1 MARRMK
7 DFENKIKSI
16 NNKINIFYSKYTAQN
31 SNKFLNENILAFAG
45 IGNPENFFD
54 LLKENNINVEKQISF
69 PDHYNYSQKEL
80 DKLLKISKE
89 NNLKLLTTEKDFFR
103 IKHFNITD
111 IDYLTIKLEIINE
124 ELFEKELK
132 KAFDM
137 KIIKYFIQ
145 AFIIY
150 IFFILIKILGLN
162 ISRKLF
168 AKIFQI
174 IGPLIK
180 SEKTINENLEKFLS
194 SYNEEQKKN
203 IKKTMWSNYGKTFV
217 EYLFLNKFR
226 ENNSHINI
234 KGKEI
239 LKSIINKNKPVI
251 FVSGHFANFE
261 LMSMELTRETINLA
275 TIYRPLNNLFLNPF
289 MEYVRRTYVCRNQ
302 IKKGIAGVKDSINYL
317 KKNYSIALMIDQRV
331 SEGKRLP
338 FFDQMALTTT
348 LPAQLAIKFNL
359 EIVPIYI
366 KRNLDDS
373 FEMEILKP
381 IALDKNEDLI
391 TQKINTTIKLNKIL
405 EEMISRDPGQWIWT
419 HNRWK

>member
-1 MARRMK
+1 
-7 DFENKIKSI
+7 
-16 NNKINIFYSKYTAQN
+16 
-31 SNKFLNENILAFAG
+31 
-45 IGNPENFFD
+45 
-54 LLKENNINVEKQISF
+54 
-69 PDHYNYSQKEL
+69 
-80 DKLLKISKE
+80 
-89 NNLKLLTTEKDFFR
+89 
-103 IKHFNITD
+103 
-111 IDYLTIKLEIINE
+111 
-124 ELFEKELK
+124 
-132 KAFDM
+132 M

-150 IFFILIKILGLN
+150 TFFILIKILGLN
-162 ISRKLF
+162 ISRRLF

-174 IGPLIK
+174 IGPIIK

-203 IKKTMWSNYGKTFV
+203 IKKMMWSNYGKTFV

-226 ENNSHINI
+226 KNNSHINF

-239 LKSIINKNKPVI
+239 LKSIMDKNKPVI

-348 LPAQLAIKFNL
+348 LPAQLAIKFDL

-381 IALDKNEDLI
+381 IALDRNEDLI
-391 TQKINTTIKLNKIL
+391 TQKINITIKLNKIL

>member
-1 MARRMK
+1 
-7 DFENKIKSI
+7 
-16 NNKINIFYSKYTAQN
+16 
-31 SNKFLNENILAFAG
+31 
-45 IGNPENFFD
+45 
-54 LLKENNINVEKQISF
+54 
-69 PDHYNYSQKEL
+69 
-80 DKLLKISKE
+80 
-89 NNLKLLTTEKDFFR
+89 
-103 IKHFNITD
+103 
-111 IDYLTIKLEIINE
+111 
-124 ELFEKELK
+124 
-132 KAFDM
+132 M

-150 IFFILIKILGLN
+150 TFFILIKILGLN

-203 IKKTMWSNYGKTFV
+203 IKKKMWSNYGRTFV

-226 ENNSHINI
+226 KDNSHINF
-234 KGKEI
+234 KGKEV
-239 LKSIINKNKPVI
+239 LKNIINKNKPVI

-302 IKKGIAGVKDSINYL
+302 IKKGITGVKESINYL

-373 FEMEILKP
+373 FEMEILEP
-381 IALDKNEDLI
+381 IGLDKNEDLI

-405 EEMISRDPGQWIWT
+405 EEMISHDPSQWIWT